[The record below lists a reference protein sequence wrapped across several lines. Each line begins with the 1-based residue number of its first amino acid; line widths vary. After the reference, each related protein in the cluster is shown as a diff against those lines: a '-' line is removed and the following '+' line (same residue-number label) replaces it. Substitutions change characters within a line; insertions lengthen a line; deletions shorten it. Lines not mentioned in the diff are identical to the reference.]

1 MWAIEQYHKD
11 LIKKMGLKLESG
23 SVLLDVGCGDGE
35 FTKYLTT
42 LYKLQT
48 KGIDV
53 DININWDNSD
63 DANIRF
69 EKGSIYELPFENN
82 TFDYVFFKDIL
93 HHIDE
98 PKHDSAQFK
107 KAFNEIKR
115 VCKPN
120 GRIIILEANRYNPL
134 FYPHMVILEGHDH
147 LRYTK
152 LMSIISNS
160 FKIHEVK
167 SFESHVYPK
176 FLISIFRL
184 YEIVMENA
192 ISHKFRAYTLID
204 IMNEGKKNEK

>member
-1 MWAIEQYHKD
+1 MWDVEKYHNN
-11 LIKKMGLKLESG
+11 LIKKMDLNFKSNH
-23 SVLLDVGCGDGE
+23 VLLDVGCGDGE
-35 FTKYLTT
+35 FTKYLTK
-42 LYKLQT
+42 LYKLKT

-53 DININWDNSD
+53 DISQNWDYGTN
-63 DANIRF
+63 ANIQF

-82 TFDYVFFKDIL
+82 TFDYVFLKDIL

-147 LRYTK
+147 LRYNK
-152 LMSIISNS
+152 LMNLIKES
-160 FKIHEVK
+160 FNDYATK

-176 FLISIFRL
+176 IIRFVFRL
-184 YEIVMENA
+184 YEIVMENM
-192 ISHKFRAYTLID
+192 ISHKFRAYTLVN
-204 IMNEGKKNEK
+204 IMNEGKK